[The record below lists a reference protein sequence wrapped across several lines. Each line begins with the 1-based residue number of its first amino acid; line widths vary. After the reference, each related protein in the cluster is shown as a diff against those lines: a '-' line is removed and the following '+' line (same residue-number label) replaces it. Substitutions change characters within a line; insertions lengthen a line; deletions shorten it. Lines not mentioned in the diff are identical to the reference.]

1 MSMNYES
8 YILRLT
14 SFIVKEPSDLDYSV
28 VIPATIDAAEQRVYR
43 ELDLLSTVVRDSS
56 TSTVSGNRN
65 FALPTSLG
73 KFVTVQGINVVTP
86 ASTSANSGTRNPVLP
101 VDRSYLD
108 SVYNSSSGATTPKNF
123 AMIDQ
128 DNIIFG
134 PWPNAAYVVEV
145 IGTIRPTPLSAT
157 NTTTFLTNYLPD
169 VFLAASMIYFSR
181 SVLEYNGATM
191 NAPEWWETNYQNA
204 KMSANAEELRKKF
217 AGPGWT
223 SLSSIA
229 TPPTR

>member
-1 MSMNYES
+1 
-8 YILRLT
+8 
-14 SFIVKEPSDLDYSV
+14 
-28 VIPATIDAAEQRVYR
+28 
-43 ELDLLSTVVRDSS
+43 
-56 TSTVSGNRN
+56 
-65 FALPTSLG
+65 
-73 KFVTVQGINVVTP
+73 
-86 ASTSANSGTRNPVLP
+86 
-101 VDRSYLD
+101 
-108 SVYNSSSGATTPKNF
+108 
-123 AMIDQ
+123 MIDQ

-145 IGTIRPTPLSAT
+145 IGTIRPTPLSST

-169 VFLAASMIYFSR
+169 VFLASSMIYFSR

-204 KMSANAEELRKKF
+204 KLSANAEELRKKF

-223 SLSSIA
+223 SLSSLA

>member
-56 TSTVSGNRN
+56 ASTVSGNRN

-101 VDRSYLD
+101 IDRSYLD
-108 SVYNSSSGATTPKNF
+108 SVYNSSSGASTPKNF

-145 IGTIRPTPLSAT
+145 IGTIRPTPLSST

-204 KMSANAEELRKKF
+204 KLSANAEELRKKF

-223 SLSSIA
+223 SLSSLA